1 LVARRSD
8 GRLRRPRPDRK
19 LIFPVA
25 NCANCVDEDGRNVKL
40 VNIIANNYLLIR
52 YCKSILLDLYAV
64 TYHAARHY
72 EALICVAKNRTEL
85 CANI

>member
-1 LVARRSD
+1 MKEMLSWLTLLLVTT
-8 GRLRRPRPDRK
+8 
-19 LIFPVA
+19 
-25 NCANCVDEDGRNVKL
+25 
-40 VNIIANNYLLIR
+40 YLFDIVSL
-52 YCKSILLDLYAV
+52 LLDLYAV